1 MKKPLFIITVAFNC
15 LTFLAQ
21 PIISGTGILELGSIN
36 IASFAQFSDLG
47 TSGENQVWDFS
58 SHNFTP
64 IGNLEV
70 IDPSTSAFSSSFPSA
85 NWVFEIGNMTS
96 YFEITS
102 QEMNNLALNITQT
115 QVAGDFSSNPRKI
128 LEFPFEYL
136 NSFNDSYSEN
146 GITSSTTV
154 TYNGYGTLIMPNS
167 ITYTNVSRVTEVVTN
182 GEVVTRYFI
191 QSPFMNIASH
201 FSNTNMFAWIQVNQV
216 NSINENQ
223 QFDLN
228 VYPNP
233 SSEKIALSG
242 SLINDNS
249 VLTITGLDG
258 RIVKSI
264 VKPQENQQIDISSFS
279 PGWYYISNG
288 YSTCS
293 FLKMN

>member
-1 MKKPLFIITVAFNC
+1 
-15 LTFLAQ
+15 
-21 PIISGTGILELGSIN
+21 
-36 IASFAQFSDLG
+36 
-47 TSGENQVWDFS
+47 
-58 SHNFTP
+58 
-64 IGNLEV
+64 
-70 IDPSTSAFSSSFPSA
+70 
-85 NWVFEIGNMTS
+85 
-96 YFEITS
+96 
-102 QEMNNLALNITQT
+102 
-115 QVAGDFSSNPRKI
+115 
-128 LEFPFEYL
+128 
-136 NSFNDSYSEN
+136 
-146 GITSSTTV
+146 
-154 TYNGYGTLIMPNS
+154 
-167 ITYTNVSRVTEVVTN
+167 
-182 GEVVTRYFI
+182 
-191 QSPFMNIASH
+191 
-201 FSNTNMFAWIQVNQV
+201 MFAWIQVNQV

-288 YSTCS
+288 YNTCS